1 MEGHLPSFAA
11 CKKLETLYAHQNQ
24 FSGSYFGSIFVDPG
38 ILPVLFF
45 FAILT

>member
-1 MEGHLPSFAA
+1 MEGRLPSFEHNKELTA
-11 CKKLETLYAHQNQ
+11 LSVGDNQ

-38 ILPVLFF
+38 ILPVVFF